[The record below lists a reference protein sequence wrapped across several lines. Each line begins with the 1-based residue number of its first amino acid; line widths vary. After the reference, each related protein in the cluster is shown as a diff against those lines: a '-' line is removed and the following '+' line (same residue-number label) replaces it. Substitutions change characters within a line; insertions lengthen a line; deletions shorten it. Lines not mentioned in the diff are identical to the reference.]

1 MYLYERNTIK
11 KEAGLTETFT
21 VPYRT
26 LLIQRDTRVPTFLTH
41 PWCFLYDLLVSPLD
55 AAVSLEQIHSV
66 TVHVPEHLNLHMSA
80 GDRQMQVNLLMLTEG
95 NMSAVYQVAD
105 KQYE

>member
-26 LLIQRDTRVPTFLTH
+26 LLIQRDTHVPTFLTH

-55 AAVSLEQIHSV
+55 TAVSLEQIHSV

-80 GDRQMQVNLLMLTEG
+80 GDRQMQVNLLMLT
-95 NMSAVYQVAD
+95 
-105 KQYE
+105 